1 MSQAASV
8 HEISRPLVALILTS
22 AAIMGSPGP
31 STISATAMGAAFG
44 LRRSLAYVGGLILGT
59 IGVLLAVSIGIVALV
74 FSMPHAARVLNAAS
88 AIYILYLAFRIA
100 TEKPERRRRGPGF
113 DRRPVA
119 GDRQSES
126 LSGDR
131 RRVRRRDPLRR
142 RPLCRRRR

>member
-1 MSQAASV
+1 MSQAASWS
-8 HEISRPLVALILTS
+8 EISRPLVALILTS

-100 TEKPERRRRGPGF
+100 TAP
-113 DRRPVA
+113 
-119 GDRQSES
+119 
-126 LSGDR
+126 
-131 RRVRRRDPLRR
+131 PLRSQNGGGAAR
-142 RPLCRRRR
+142 L